1 MMMLNV
7 EERNL
12 LVLFDTG
19 SRDTT
24 IRELKDAMK
33 QVEDKELRDICQHVL
48 NKLTQMSDADYVALG
63 LSMEEFAYD
72 E

>member
-19 SRDTT
+19 SRVTT
-24 IRELKDAMK
+24 IKGLKDAME
-33 QVEDKELRDICQHVL
+33 QVEDKELKEICQHVL
-48 NKLTQMSDADYVALG
+48 NKLTQMSDEEYVALG